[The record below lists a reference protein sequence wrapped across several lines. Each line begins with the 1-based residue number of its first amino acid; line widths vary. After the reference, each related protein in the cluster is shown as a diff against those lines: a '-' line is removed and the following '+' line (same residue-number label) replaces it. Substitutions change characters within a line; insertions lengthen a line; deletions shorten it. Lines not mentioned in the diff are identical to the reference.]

1 MHSTVFGFCI
11 SFFFLSL
18 QAVGIFGHMTSKNPL
33 DSGGSGPVGGKSS
46 GIKAEDES
54 ETIEKTVDLQST
66 TEEIEKSL
74 QELGSSIEETISKS
88 GGAVGSKEPDP
99 PHFTV
104 ATSPTRR
111 TPTHKD
117 E

>member
-1 MHSTVFGFCI
+1 MYNIILFLFI
-11 SFFFLSL
+11 LSL
-18 QAVGIFGHMTSKNPL
+18 QAVGIFGHMTSKNPP
-33 DSGGSGPVGGKSS
+33 DSGPGPDGGESS
-46 GIKAEDES
+46 SSSVETKEHS
-54 ETIEKTVDLQST
+54 EAFEKTVDLQST

-74 QELGSSIEETISKS
+74 EELGSSIEETINKS
-88 GGAVGSKEPDP
+88 GAVSSKEPEP

-117 E
+117 EY

>member
-1 MHSTVFGFCI
+1 M
-11 SFFFLSL
+11 

-33 DSGGSGPVGGKSS
+33 DSGPESGGSS
-46 GIKAEDES
+46 ARTEDPS
-54 ETIEKTVDLQST
+54 NVFEKTVDLQST
-66 TEEIEKSL
+66 TDEIEKSL
-74 QELGSSIEETISKS
+74 EELGSSIEETISKS
-88 GGAVGSKEPDP
+88 GAVSSKEPEP

-111 TPTHKD
+111 TPHKD